1 MLKPTGRGLNKKS
14 SSISKKLAKMK
25 VVANLC
31 SIQNRDFSIIAS
43 NCTGTLPYR
52 FLKIP
57 YATPT
62 ANLLFYAPCYL
73 KFIKNL
79 EHYLAQPL
87 KFTALSK
94 YPRGETTRLEYE
106 HYFPVGVLDDIEVH
120 FMHYHSESD
129 ALEKW
134 NRRKQRINFDNMIFA
149 FTDKDLCTPELL
161 REFDE
166 LEHPNKYVLTAK
178 HYPEIRSA
186 IQVPYFADQDEIG
199 DCYTHYNHLAH
210 IDFRKLVDKPVTN
223 EQPQPVLYASQ

>member
-1 MLKPTGRGLNKKS
+1 
-14 SSISKKLAKMK
+14 MK

-31 SIQNRDFSIIAS
+31 SIQNREFSVIAS

-73 KFIKNL
+73 KFVKNL
-79 EHYLAQPL
+79 EYYLNQPL
-87 KFTALSK
+87 RFTAQSR
-94 YPRGETTRLEYE
+94 YPRGEQTRQEFE
-106 HYFPVGVLDDIEVH
+106 HFFPIGVLDDIEVH

-134 NRRKQRINFDNMIFA
+134 ERRKQRINFDNMIFA
-149 FTDKDLCTPELL
+149 FTDKDLCTPELIQ
-161 REFDE
+161 EFDAI
-166 LEHPNKYVLTAK
+166 EHPNKYVLTANPM
-178 HYPEIRSA
+178 PEIRSA
-186 IQVPYFADQDEIG
+186 IHVPYFTGQSEIG
-199 DCYTHYNHLAH
+199 DCYTHYNHLSH
-210 IDFRKLVDKPVTN
+210 IDFRKLIDKPVTN